1 MTTRRGQAPPAINVS
16 TRQNYTAPRSN
27 SGRNDKENEE
37 NDEGLYDDDV
47 DESDDGDVR
56 PRTKQT
62 SKKPQDNKG
71 KKKDEGLRKHFPS
84 VRTTRV
90 DAASPAV
97 NRRTGS
103 NHFDEEDDEETD
115 DDDEDEDEDDEGPVR
130 HSKSRESDSI
140 RRDVPIR
147 PAAPVAKRGEGT
159 TRPPQHASATSL
171 HLQSQSTSDS
181 QSLSSESVRGRSPV
195 VSGRESSSSSSRS
208 TSSDHAREASF
219 AASGASARELFGV
232 TEPACRIDPDLKRR
246 ILEKLPCAFPY
257 ASGIWN
263 KHVDK
268 LRRDGLFRYALMDD
282 DMKAID
288 LEEHFKVLYYFMFH
302 LVVVDMSSTA
312 NPRNQ
317 ALNKLTWE
325 AEWKCF
331 HPAINTAIQNSFVF
345 KSSELFHR
353 RIEYFKRHIQD
364 KIIRA
369 MPTPGD
375 LVNRSRGRKAFKWLK
390 AVDLIQLKV
399 LCDAFISLLDLSV
412 YLGRCE

>member
-1 MTTRRGQAPPAINVS
+1 
-16 TRQNYTAPRSN
+16 
-27 SGRNDKENEE
+27 
-37 NDEGLYDDDV
+37 
-47 DESDDGDVR
+47 
-56 PRTKQT
+56 
-62 SKKPQDNKG
+62 
-71 KKKDEGLRKHFPS
+71 
-84 VRTTRV
+84 
-90 DAASPAV
+90 
-97 NRRTGS
+97 
-103 NHFDEEDDEETD
+103 
-115 DDDEDEDEDDEGPVR
+115 
-130 HSKSRESDSI
+130 
-140 RRDVPIR
+140 
-147 PAAPVAKRGEGT
+147 
-159 TRPPQHASATSL
+159 
-171 HLQSQSTSDS
+171 
-181 QSLSSESVRGRSPV
+181 
-195 VSGRESSSSSSRS
+195 
-208 TSSDHAREASF
+208 
-219 AASGASARELFGV
+219 
-232 TEPACRIDPDLKRR
+232 
-246 ILEKLPCAFPY
+246 
-257 ASGIWN
+257 
-263 KHVDK
+263 VDK

-325 AEWKCF
+325 ADWKCF

-399 LCDAFISLLDLSV
+399 LCDASISLLHLSV